1 MTSTELFK
9 KVRELTDKALKYKPI
24 SEEAAIG
31 KCIEKFY
38 TLYFGWS
45 SIGRVITFT
54 DGTALYYNG
63 MDASYPE
70 THINLTEAFGDGS
83 DVSSY
88 MTEFGRALCDEDLLN
103 DVEELLQTEK
113 QLRIAY
119 NEENKQEKINKL
131 KEKLK
136 ELESE

>member
-1 MTSTELFK
+1 MTSTELFT

-24 SEEAAIG
+24 SEEKAIG
-31 KCIEKFY
+31 KTIEKFY

-45 SIGRVITFT
+45 SRGRVITFT
-54 DGTALYYNG
+54 DGTALYYDG
-63 MDASYPE
+63 KSYPE
-70 THINLTEAFGDGS
+70 TYINITQAFGDGS

-88 MTEFGRALCDEDLLN
+88 LTDFGHALCDESLLN
-103 DVEELLQTEK
+103 DLEELLEAEK
-113 QLRIAY
+113 QCRIAY

-136 ELESE
+136 ELESV